1 MDRPKERASRLTPV
15 QAAFVQYERAIKR
28 VIGRIVRSRADTE
41 DVAQDVFLR
50 VVAAEQRTPIVNAK
64 AYMFEAARNA
74 AMTECSRRSRRIL
87 AAIEATTEQTI
98 DFEPSVE
105 AVLIAK
111 ERLTLFC
118 EAIMHLPPQCR
129 AVFIMSKVHGRS
141 YKDIA
146 ASLGIAEST
155 VEKHVSAGLSRC
167 AEYIRAR
174 EMGVARTLGGVRG
187 TRGRS
192 RC

>member
-1 MDRPKERASRLTPV
+1 MVRTKERARGLTPV
-15 QAAFVQYERAIKR
+15 QAVFLQYERAIKR
-28 VIGRIVRSRADTE
+28 VIGRIVRSPADTE

-50 VVAAEQRTPIVNAK
+50 VVAAERRTPIINAK

-74 AMTECSRRSRRIL
+74 AMTECSKRSRRIL
-87 AAIEATTEQTI
+87 QTIEATTEQAI
-98 DFEPSVE
+98 DFEPSAE

-129 AVFIMSKVHGRS
+129 AVFIMSKVRGRS
-141 YKDIA
+141 YRDIA
-146 ASLGIAEST
+146 TTLGIAEST

-167 AEYIRAR
+167 AEYIRLR
-174 EMGVARTLGGVRG
+174 ELADAPAVSEVRDK
-187 TRGRS
+187 RVRS
-192 RC
+192 R